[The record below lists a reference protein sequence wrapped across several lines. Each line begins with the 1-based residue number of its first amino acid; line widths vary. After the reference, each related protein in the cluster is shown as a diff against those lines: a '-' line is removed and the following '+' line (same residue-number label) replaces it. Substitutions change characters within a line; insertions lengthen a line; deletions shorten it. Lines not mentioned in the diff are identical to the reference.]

1 VQRAKN
7 SGILIT
13 FTDNSTKNLIP
24 YIIFGIISVLFGISI
39 YYFLP
44 NGLLSQNLSIIL
56 PIFFMILL
64 GMITGLTILATNLQ
78 GLLEMIFVY
87 VFFFWE
93 RESIRVLLR
102 KNLSSHKHRNYLTSL
117 IYSLSLGVII
127 FLLVSASLQIQTI
140 ATLDVITGPDIY
152 CNEDM
157 LIIANKTDP
166 VLLKYKDY
174 IKDFAYMSMNANE

>member
-1 VQRAKN
+1 M
-7 SGILIT
+7 IT

-24 YIIFGIISVLFGISI
+24 YVLFGTISVLFGVSI

-78 GLLEMIFVY
+78 GILEMILVY

-102 KNLSSHKHRNYLTSL
+102 KNLSSHKQRNYLTSL

-140 ATLDVITGPDIY
+140 TTLNSITGPDIY

-157 LIIANKTDP
+157 KIFANETDP
-166 VLLKYKDY
+166 VLRKYKDY
-174 IKDFAYMSMNANE
+174 IKDFGYMSNDANEYIQEY